1 MDFTLDNFLLSFCR
15 HQVAFQIVL
24 TKCDLVT
31 AVDLARRHVL
41 VEKGLAEFRHAVDK
55 PLMVSSETS
64 AGIFMMRKEM
74 LRLAGGLDR
83 ARKFARRNKVS
94 TEDAVGTMDSLR
106 GKKTEEEC
114 TGQNKRKNTNKVR
127 R

>member
-1 MDFTLDNFLLSFCR
+1 M
-15 HQVAFQIVL
+15 
-24 TKCDLVT
+24 T
-31 AVDLARRHVL
+31 AVDLARRYVL
-41 VEKGLAEFRHAVDK
+41 VEKELAEFRHAVDK

-94 TEDAVGTMDSLR
+94 TEDAVGTVDSLR
-106 GKKTEEEC
+106 AKKKEEEC
-114 TGQNKRKNTNKVR
+114 TSKNKRKNTNKVR